1 MVIRVVLSLLMCTVS
16 FSYVYSY
23 QNKKFKVDS
32 WRKTGGIILTLISIV
47 YLVYSVKGVL
57 F

>member
-1 MVIRVVLSLLMCTVS
+1 MHSLVQLRLQLSE
-16 FSYVYSY
+16 
-23 QNKKFKVDS
+23 QKKFKVDS